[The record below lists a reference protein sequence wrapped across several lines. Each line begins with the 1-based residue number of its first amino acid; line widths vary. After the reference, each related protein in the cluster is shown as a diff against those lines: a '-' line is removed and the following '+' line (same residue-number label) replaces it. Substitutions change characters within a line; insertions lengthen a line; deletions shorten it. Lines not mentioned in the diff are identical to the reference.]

1 MLFTEVSNFSSSLD
15 LGLET
20 NFQNEFERL
29 VYVEE
34 YKLTYCIILENETC
48 RGLLNYSFLLNDG

>member
-34 YKLTYCIILENETC
+34 YKLTYCIILENETF
-48 RGLLNYSFLLNDG
+48 RGLLSYSFLLNDG